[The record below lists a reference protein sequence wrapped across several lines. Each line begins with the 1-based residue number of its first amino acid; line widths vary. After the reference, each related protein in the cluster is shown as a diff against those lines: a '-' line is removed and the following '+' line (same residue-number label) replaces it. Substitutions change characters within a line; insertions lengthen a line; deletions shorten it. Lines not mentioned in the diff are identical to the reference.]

1 MNKANTLLVKDK
13 GKVYEDFFKERYTH
27 LYYFA
32 LHFVPDTEVAKDI
45 VSEAFR
51 SLWEKIDTINYE
63 TMMSYMLTC
72 VRNLCI
78 DHIRH
83 EETKYIY
90 INSYDRLTSELDAED
105 WSEMDRRCS
114 DVMHEL
120 DLLPAKTRF
129 IMEQNYLYKKKYK
142 EIAEMTGLTESG
154 VRKQIMKGLDI
165 IRSKFSVKYKKGR

>member
-1 MNKANTLLVKDK
+1 MNNANKLLGKEK
-13 GKVYEDFFKERYTH
+13 GKVYEDFFKEHYTH

-32 LHFVPDTEVAKDI
+32 LHFVSDTEVARDV
-45 VSEAFR
+45 VSDAFR
-51 SLWEKIDTINYE
+51 SLWEKIDAINYD

-83 EETKYIY
+83 EETKCVY
-90 INSYDRLTSELDAED
+90 INSYESLASELDADD
-105 WSEMDRRCS
+105 WREMENRCS
-114 DVMHEL
+114 DVMREM
-120 DLLPAKTRF
+120 DLLPEKTKF

-165 IRSKFSVKYKKGR
+165 IRSKFSVKYKKGQ